1 MCFSAEASFAA
12 SAILVPVGIYTLNTA
27 RTANTAYLAFASF
40 PLFFG
45 IQQAVE
51 GWLWLT
57 IPSQT
62 PTATYL
68 PAIGFLFFAYFLWPF
83 LVPYATWRV
92 EPDRMRRRVFAG
104 FCLLGVFLGL
114 SLFVPLLQGPKVLQV
129 GLVKQSILYD
139 PTLIWDGVV
148 SRTVLRVVYAIAI
161 CVPMMLSSDRQVQ
174 IFGVLITLSVIG
186 GFWFAAYAFTSIWC
200 FFAALLSLY
209 ILVVVRRLEP
219 AAARVTN

>member
-12 SAILVPVGIYTLNTA
+12 SAILVPVGIYTLRTA

-51 GWLWLT
+51 GLLWLA
-57 IPSQT
+57 IPSQA
-62 PTATYL
+62 PSATYL

-83 LVPYATWRV
+83 LVPYATWRI
-92 EPDRMRRRVFAG
+92 EPEKTRRRVFAG
-104 FCLLGVFLGL
+104 FCVAGVFLGL
-114 SLFVPLLQGPKVLQV
+114 SLFVPLLQGPDVLKV
-129 GLVKQSILYD
+129 GLARQSIAYD
-139 PTLIWDGVV
+139 PVLIWDGVV
-148 SRTVLRVVYAIAI
+148 SRTVLRVVYAVVI

-174 IFGVLITLSVIG
+174 IFGILITLSVIG

-209 ILVVVRRLEP
+209 IIFVIRRLGPGE
-219 AAARVTN
+219 ARVVN